1 MQRFSGHLFGG
12 IIYLFGALY
21 YDEQI
26 ACSDACIRPFLEQ
39 RLESALMLSQGG
51 ESLAMAA
58 LGLAAGVIFTIVVVP
73 APQKPLATPVMAAV
87 SPAGS
92 SPTLAVVPPSSEA
105 TEAGIDRPATRIT
118 EAHVKRD
125 VRRALKGP
133 ARFGKLYQGN
143 GTSGRFSICGDVM
156 TTRNVVIPFLYLADT
171 REVMMFT
178 TPANPRVTVEVYNIF
193 MMDCRG
199 DDRLAGK

>member
-1 MQRFSGHLFGG
+1 V
-12 IIYLFGALY
+12 
-21 YDEQI
+21 
-26 ACSDACIRPFLEQ
+26 
-39 RLESALMLSQGG
+39 ESALMLSQSG

-58 LGLAAGVIFTIVVVP
+58 LGLAAGVILTIAFVP

-105 TEAGIDRPATRIT
+105 TEARIDSPATRIT

-193 MMDCRG
+193 MMDCRD

>member
-1 MQRFSGHLFGG
+1 
-12 IIYLFGALY
+12 
-21 YDEQI
+21 
-26 ACSDACIRPFLEQ
+26 
-39 RLESALMLSQGG
+39 MLSRSG
-51 ESLAMAA
+51 EALAMTA
-58 LGLAAGVIFTIVVVP
+58 LGLAAGVILTIAFVP
-73 APQKPLATPVMAAV
+73 APQKRVATPVVAAV
-87 SPAGS
+87 SPS
-92 SPTLAVVPPSSEA
+92 SSSQSIAVPPPSSEA
-105 TEAGIDRPATRIT
+105 TEDGIDRAATRIT

-156 TTRNVVIPFLYLADT
+156 TTRNVVTPFLYLADT
-171 REVMMFT
+171 KEVMMFT
-178 TPANPRVTVEVYNIF
+178 SPANPRVTMEVYNIF